1 MRLKNNILLYYKIS
15 CNCPTLY
22 DGVAV
27 FVGTPTSNGC
37 VYYFGSPIPTTVS
50 CQEVAQIIAR
60 QGSLEIT
67 FLDSVGNIIE
77 TFIDIPGKLD
87 TKLCGDGTYD
97 DEAVQG
103 LFFHLKN
110 YLTSKSLIDTIP
122 FKLAAFFAS
131 IALEQRIVESIIV
144 LTEKLLIGEITL
156 DQFNVLV
163 KVREQEAA
171 SLYGKDYE
179 TNFVGLV
186 QAVNKF
192 KYILGPFILDE
203 PCKCSDPVKKCN
215 CNDH

>member
-1 MRLKNNILLYYKIS
+1 MS
-15 CNCPTLY
+15 CNTCPQLEFIDGQPISGGPVNGTLNPN
-22 DGVAV
+22 
-27 FVGTPTSNGC
+27 GTCTYTYFQGTRRMTVTYPCADVNAINASN
-37 VYYFGSPIPTTVS
+37 
-50 CQEVAQIIAR
+50 
-60 QGSLEIT
+60 GSLEIT
-67 FLDSVGNIIE
+67 FLDSVGNVIE
-77 TFIDIPGKLD
+77 TFTDIPGKLD
-87 TKLCGDGTYD
+87 TKLCSDGTYD

-131 IALEQRIVESIIV
+131 IALEQRIVESTIV

-192 KYILGPFILDE
+192 KYILELFILDE
-203 PCKCSDPVKKCN
+203 PCKCSNPVKKCN